1 MGNVVIPRPEI
12 LAPGTDVWGQS
23 GLGKV
28 GRHLQIDPCISPF
41 PKPRTNNAKSSA
53 LQKNN
58 DLWHVR

>member
-28 GRHLQIDPCISPF
+28 GRHLQIDLLRLAFS
-41 PKPRTNNAKSSA
+41 KTENNAN
-53 LQKNN
+53 LNTLYKNN
-58 DLWHVR
+58 NTWHMK